1 MSWMSNVQAL
11 LKEYLVSGDYT
22 EAAGCLRTLDVP
34 HYHHE
39 FVKRALLAAFE
50 KPDQASTLLSLL
62 SKLTG
67 TGQISQV
74 WYLVM
79 QKVCSKFMDS
89 FRGLWMVSSQP
100 CLLCCTHLLC
110 WQACTVSRRRHSLCS
125 FPSFLAI
132 NTSNRPCAG
141 RTVPFGPLRLFLQ
154 LHSSATCSKIV

>member
-1 MSWMSNVQAL
+1 MSNVQAL

-50 KPDQASTLLSLL
+50 KPDQAPTLLSLL

-74 WYLVM
+74 WYLLMPRVWS
-79 QKVCSKFMDS
+79 KLTFPFKGVCEVN
-89 FRGLWMVSSQP
+89 LQP
-100 CLLCCTHLLC
+100 CPVCCTH
-110 WQACTVSRRRHSLCS
+110 
-125 FPSFLAI
+125 
-132 NTSNRPCAG
+132 
-141 RTVPFGPLRLFLQ
+141 
-154 LHSSATCSKIV
+154 